1 MAGRLGM
8 TGASVARGD
17 KVVFGKA
24 IGKPFQI
31 AMAGPTKAAGRGKK
45 SRTALQNEDFRRR
58 FREQNRASDGPRTVP
73 GINYLHGA
81 SRAMKRPARS
91 FNFFDDAPETLYQRL
106 RGGRVMKVD
115 TTMSDRRAQQLAAR
129 YDTRGPLPK
138 HLDRN
143 QRMAAYEARY
153 IASGG
158 RKAEK
163 WKRRADS
170 AERGRN
176 IGLAGAT
183 IAGAGILARK
193 APGIRRIPHHR
204 LETAAVA
211 SGVFG
216 GASELYGEHARS
228 RRASYQNS
236 PGGVA
241 ASALQ
246 RMRAYTPGGN

>member
-8 TGASVARGD
+8 TGSAVRRGD
-17 KVVFGKA
+17 A
-24 IGKPFQI
+24 
-31 AMAGPTKAAGRGKK
+31 
-45 SRTALQNEDFRRR
+45 
-58 FREQNRASDGPRTVP
+58 TVAK
-73 GINYLHGA
+73 L
-81 SRAMKRPARS
+81 
-91 FNFFDDAPETLYQRL
+91 
-106 RGGRVMKVD
+106 D
-115 TTMSDRRAQQLAAR
+115 TTMSDRRADELARR

-138 HLDRN
+138 TLDRN

-163 WKRRADS
+163 WKRRADA
-170 AERGRN
+170 AEVGRN
-176 IGLAGAT
+176 VGLAGAT
-183 IAGAGILARK
+183 LAGAGLLARR
-193 APGIRRIPHHR
+193 APGLRRVPHR
-204 LETAAVA
+204 AFETAGLA

-228 RRASYQNS
+228 RRASYASS

-246 RMRAYTPGGN
+246 RMRAYTPGGH